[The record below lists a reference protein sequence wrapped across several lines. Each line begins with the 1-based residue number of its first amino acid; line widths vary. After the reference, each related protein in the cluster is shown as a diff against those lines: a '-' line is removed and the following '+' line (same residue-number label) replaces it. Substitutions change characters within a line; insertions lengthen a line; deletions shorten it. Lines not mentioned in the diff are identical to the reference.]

1 MDTNKDKTHESAE
14 IKEKVIISKNENDD
28 LLVVEEYKKKPKFT
42 KLMDLIGEEGVL
54 SPEVKLLTVKL
65 DAGAKET
72 NLYKIFMES
81 FSSQYGLKSYLY
93 DRVSVDRL
101 KDFLSKSKNLYA
113 VNKDDLAKV
122 GSGEIILKTQYESLK
137 VSDDFSVNKIPG
149 TKQNEVYSL
158 SFADE
163 DTGLF
168 NQLQFK
174 DAAAFKSALINNDL
188 LRRTLE
194 SPTTNWM
201 LIKIDEQELNNI
213 KMNSTDLKV
222 QHENIVDKGTIV
234 AFKVGETTHSISVS
248 HARVLGQAFSEKDI
262 DWKQFEAMGISK
274 SAMTEMDINNLLNG
288 KKTGIIPFS
297 IMKGEVKQLGEA
309 KFRLAYE
316 PSGQP
321 TLVVHGV
328 RKSLNIPNEI
338 AGYKVSENDK
348 RLLQEYGTTF
358 SKVDLTTNGK
368 KYSAYLGVDKETNEV
383 VVLPAN
389 KIRINE
395 TLKGVKLTH
404 EQQNSL
410 QEGKPVFIENM
421 IGVKGQ
427 FSAFVAIDPAKS
439 TLQFFKDEPKIQIEE
454 KQEIKTKKKRGMS
467 I

>member
-1 MDTNKDKTHESAE
+1 MDKYTDKEQTQAE
-14 IKEKVIISKNENDD
+14 NKEKVIISKNENDD

-81 FSSQYGLKSYLY
+81 FSSQYGLKSYLH
-93 DRVSVDRL
+93 DRVSADRL
-101 KDFLSKSKNLYA
+101 KDFLSKSKNLYT
-113 VNKDDLAKV
+113 VNKEDLPKV
-122 GSGEIILKTQYESLK
+122 GSGEIILKTQYDSLK
-137 VSDDFSVNKIPG
+137 VSDDFSVNKMPG

-163 DTGLF
+163 SAGLF

-174 DAAAFKSALINNDL
+174 DAAAFKNALVNNEV
-188 LRRTLE
+188 LRKTLE
-194 SPTTNWM
+194 SPATNWM
-201 LIKIDEQELNNI
+201 LIKIDEQDLNNI
-213 KMNSTDLKV
+213 KMSSTDLKV
-222 QHENIVDKGTIV
+222 QHENIVDKGIIV
-234 AFKVGETTHSISVS
+234 AFKVGETTHSINVS
-248 HARVLGQAFSEKDI
+248 HARQLGQAFSEKDI
-262 DWKQFEAMGISK
+262 DWKQFESMGISK
-274 SAMTEMDINNLLNG
+274 SNMTDMDINNLLSG

-328 RKSLNIPNEI
+328 RKCLSIPNEI
-338 AGYKVSENDK
+338 AGYKISENDK
-348 RLLQEYGTTF
+348 KLLQEYGTTF

-383 VVLPAN
+383 
-389 KIRINE
+389 
-395 TLKGVKLTH
+395 
-404 EQQNSL
+404 
-410 QEGKPVFIENM
+410 
-421 IGVKGQ
+421 
-427 FSAFVAIDPAKS
+427 
-439 TLQFFKDEPKIQIEE
+439 
-454 KQEIKTKKKRGMS
+454 
-467 I
+467 